1 MKNIF
6 VGNLD
11 FGATEESVRE
21 LFANYGRVERVHLEV
36 DRDTGRPRG
45 FAFVEMVSEADA
57 DRAIAQLNG
66 VQLKGNALTV
76 NEGSGSTASG
86 SLPAARAQRTKGQ
99 DVTPHQSRPRRGLR
113 SKSPALVAANETS
126 SHEQPPSHAK
136 VHVTTTEPRTVDL
149 DGIVT
154 ITARAIEIFGT
165 REKAIRWL
173 RTPLPSLSDRTPLS
187 MMNTAD
193 GIEHLEDVL
202 GRIEQGVW

>member
-6 VGNLD
+6 VGNLG
-11 FGATEESVRE
+11 FGATAESIRSLFQSYGPVEGVR
-21 LFANYGRVERVHLEV
+21 LET
-36 DRDTGRPRG
+36 DRDTGVPRG

-66 VQLKGNALTV
+66 VDFTGSALKV
-76 NEGSGSTASG
+76 SEGGPIASG
-86 SLPAARAQRTKGQ
+86 SVLSARAQRTKGQ
-99 DVTPHQSRPRRGLR
+99 DVSPHQSRSRRGLR
-113 SKSPALVAANETS
+113 SQSPSLVAANETS
-126 SHEQPPSHAK
+126 SRERQTGRAE
-136 VHVTTTEPRTVDL
+136 VHVTKTEAHTVEL

-154 ITARAIEIFGT
+154 VTARAIEIFGT

-187 MMNTAD
+187 MLNTAD
-193 GIEHLEDVL
+193 GIEHIEEVL